1 MQNTLGIRSA
11 RHAVSTAVSALE
23 NGDTSKKALS
33 GYETLWKN
41 DFGREIELGL
51 NFLKIRRTFTEEDI
65 DAGISAMNN
74 PEILKIITESGD
86 IDRPSAL
93 LRKLVMRPEIISLGG
108 RLGIKTLIRLF
119 R

>member
-1 MQNTLGIRSA
+1 MYTGIRSA

-23 NGDTSKKALS
+23 NGDTSAKTLAQ
-33 GYETLWKN
+33 YETLWKN

-51 NFLKIRRTFTEEDI
+51 NLLKIRRTFTEEDI
-65 DAGISAMNN
+65 NAGISALNN
-74 PEILKIITESGD
+74 EEILKIITESGD
-86 IDRPSAL
+86 IDRPSTL
-93 LRKLVMRPEIISLGG
+93 IRKLVMRPEILSLGG